1 MVQTEKMITK
11 KDPLIL
17 ASASPR
23 RKMLLTGIGLP
34 FRVVVSNVQEDCP
47 FDEPARMTMSLAER
61 KALDVYG
68 EDKPLWILGADTLVV
83 VNGTVLGK
91 PRSKNDAIEMLSLL
105 SGRKHMVVTGFCILN
120 PFGIVAH
127 SEAVKTDVFIKK
139 LGSDEI
145 KNYINTGEPFDKAGA
160 YAIQGIGSFMV
171 KSISGSYTNVV
182 GLPIPEVIDALVS
195 LRAIK
200 HFPLSP

>member
-1 MVQTEKMITK
+1 
-11 KDPLIL
+11 
-17 ASASPR
+17 
-23 RKMLLTGIGLP
+23 
-34 FRVVVSNVQEDCP
+34 
-47 FDEPARMTMSLAER
+47 
-61 KALDVYG
+61 
-68 EDKPLWILGADTLVV
+68 
-83 VNGTVLGK
+83 
-91 PRSKNDAIEMLSLL
+91 
-105 SGRKHMVVTGFCILN
+105 MVVTGFCILN

-145 KNYINTGEPFDKAGA
+145 KNYIKTGEPFDKAGA